1 MKGSARTER
10 RAMGFLV
17 GACYLLSVALC
28 GVAAHGLMRLM
39 VAAVGEVA
47 SEFYT
52 LAGSF

>member
-1 MKGSARTER
+1 MKSSTGTER

-28 GVAAHGLMRLM
+28 GVAAHGLMQLM
-39 VAAVGEVA
+39 VAAAGGVA